1 MSEFGLGI
9 TPNYIPIHTLFQIL
23 LPLPISAHHIDIK
36 REHSD
41 MHPTR
46 HLINGSQVR
55 VNDLV
60 LVLEVHGVVDSR
72 ELSQGLD
79 DHPEATLVK
88 QVEVVARRWAF
99 AEDLTGEGEF
109 MWFK

>member
-1 MSEFGLGI
+1 M
-9 TPNYIPIHTLFQIL
+9 
-23 LPLPISAHHIDIK
+23 
-36 REHSD
+36 
-41 MHPTR
+41 
-46 HLINGSQVR
+46 
-55 VNDLV
+55 V

-109 MWFK
+109 VWFK